1 MKILRGLSIF
11 FLILGAVYLMGP
23 RVEKPVFNELQAE
36 VPTDLLSIDNWVN
49 TREKA
54 LGNVRPG
61 NESKFFLM
69 TQFHRKP
76 NTVLFIFM
84 VLLPQ
89 V

>member
-36 VPTDLLSIDNWVN
+36 VPTDLLSIDNCVN

-61 NESKFFLM
+61 N
-69 TQFHRKP
+69 
-76 NTVLFIFM
+76 
-84 VLLPQ
+84 
-89 V
+89 